1 MSPPSGQRWRLLSY
15 RHMAATT
22 LRLLSRWSSSLAVAH
37 LRCRLAL
44 WLPSTSSSS
53 IPFPLVTPWRTS
65 SSTSSRVT
73 TPPPT
78 PPSTLMLGK
87 SRDEERY
94 APSMAWLDPH
104 RNAVFRHP
112 LWVSANCPQSL
123 RGKRIRCRDRR
134 QGRFVLSRSQVSIAE
149 FGDFD
154 WAACLVPCRPLGRSR
169 SVRVSGG
176 SPLAAEWSG
185 FAAAQA
191 PASLITVVI
200 GRP

>member
-1 MSPPSGQRWRLLSY
+1 MSPPIGQRWRLLSY

-134 QGRFVLSRSQVSIAE
+134 QGRFVLSRSQVSIADLATSTGPHAWCHVGHWDGPDQSE
-149 FGDFD
+149 SLEGHHSRRSGPG
-154 WAACLVPCRPLGRSR
+154 LPQHRHRP
-169 SVRVSGG
+169 
-176 SPLAAEWSG
+176 A
-185 FAAAQA
+185 
-191 PASLITVVI
+191 
-200 GRP
+200 